1 MKTIHFK
8 TNINCGS
15 CIKSVTPFL
24 NELDN
29 INLWKV
35 DTDNPHKILEV
46 TLDDDNEAVVMK
58 AVKKAG
64 FEIEKIWLPLKE
76 KENKT

>member
-1 MKTIHFK
+1 MMNEYTFK

-29 INLWKV
+29 LEMWKV
-35 DTDNPHKILEV
+35 DTENPDKILSVE
-46 TLDDDNEAVVMK
+46 LDDENVSSVLD

-64 FEIEKIWLPLKE
+64 YKIEKI
-76 KENKT
+76 

>member
-1 MKTIHFK
+1 MMNEYTFK

-29 INLWKV
+29 LEMWKV
-35 DTDNPHKILEV
+35 DTENPDKILTVQLEDTNV
-46 TLDDDNEAVVMK
+46 ETVLDAI
-58 AVKKAG
+58 KKAG
-64 FEIEKIWLPLKE
+64 YSIELRNAAK
-76 KENKT
+76 

>member
-1 MKTIHFK
+1 MNTFQFK

-24 NELDN
+24 NELYNVDA
-29 INLWKV
+29 LKV
-35 DTDNPHKILEV
+35 DTENPDKILKVE
-46 TLDDDNEAVVMK
+46 LDDENASSVLE

-64 FEIEKIWLPLKE
+64 FNIELF
-76 KENKT
+76 N

>member
-1 MKTIHFK
+1 MSNILKFK

-29 INLWKV
+29 VEEWKV
-35 DTDNPHKILEV
+35 DTENLDKILTVEV
-46 TLDDDNEAVVMK
+46 DNEDSYAILQ
-58 AVKKAG
+58 AVKMAG
-64 FEIEKIWLPLKE
+64 FEIEKIG
-76 KENKT
+76 

>member
-1 MKTIHFK
+1 MNEYTFK

-29 INLWKV
+29 LEMWKV
-35 DTDNPHKILEV
+35 DTEKPDKILTVQLEDTNV
-46 TLDDDNEAVVMK
+46 EKVLDAI
-58 AVKKAG
+58 KKAG
-64 FEIEKIWLPLKE
+64 YLIELK
-76 KENKT
+76 NAAN

>member
-1 MKTIHFK
+1 MSTYKFK

-15 CIKSVTPFL
+15 CIKTVTPFL

-29 INLWKV
+29 VDAWKV
-35 DTDNPHKILEV
+35 DTENPDKILTVE
-46 TLDDDNEAVVMK
+46 LDDENISSVVD

-64 FEIEKIWLPLKE
+64 YKIELREI
-76 KENKT
+76 

>member
-1 MKTIHFK
+1 MSTYKFK

-15 CIKSVTPFL
+15 CIKTVTPFL

-29 INLWKV
+29 VDAWKV
-35 DTDNPHKILEV
+35 DTENSDKILTVE
-46 TLDDDNEAVVMK
+46 LDDENISSVVD

-64 FEIEKIWLPLKE
+64 YKIELREI
-76 KENKT
+76 

>member
-1 MKTIHFK
+1 MKTVKFK

-29 INLWKV
+29 IDLWKV
-35 DTDNPHKILEV
+35 DTDNPDKILEV
-46 TLDDDNEAVVMK
+46 TIDDEDVESVIAS
-58 AVKKAG
+58 VKSAG
-64 FEIEKIWLPLKE
+64 FEIEKVP
-76 KENKT
+76 